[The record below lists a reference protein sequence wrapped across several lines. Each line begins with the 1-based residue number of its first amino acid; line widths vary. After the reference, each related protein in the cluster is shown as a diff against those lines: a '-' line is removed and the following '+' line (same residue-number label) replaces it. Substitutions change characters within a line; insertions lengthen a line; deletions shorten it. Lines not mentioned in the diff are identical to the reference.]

1 MSFLFVDEHLVDI
14 NDDLV
19 DYEKDVLK
27 NSFNIYRGYSRALGP
42 EEGTMQLIKRISDFE
57 KDLETK
63 LQCLPDKR
71 KDAYKARRV
80 GAMELPGSERST
92 DIPH

>member
-1 MSFLFVDEHLVDI
+1 
-14 NDDLV
+14 
-19 DYEKDVLK
+19 
-27 NSFNIYRGYSRALGP
+27 
-42 EEGTMQLIKRISDFE
+42 MQLIKRISDFE